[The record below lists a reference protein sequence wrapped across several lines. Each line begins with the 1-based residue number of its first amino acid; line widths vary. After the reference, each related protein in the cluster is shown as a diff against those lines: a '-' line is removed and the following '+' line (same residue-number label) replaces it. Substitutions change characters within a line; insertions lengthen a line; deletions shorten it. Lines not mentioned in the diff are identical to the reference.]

1 MLERVWRKENPLAL
15 LGACLGIPRTEEPGG
30 LQSMGSQTVGHNWS
44 DLASLHYWWECKLIQ
59 PLWRTVWRFLK
70 RSRNK
75 TTIWPNNPTTG
86 HIPWENRNSKRH
98 MQPNVHRSAI
108 STARIWKQPRRPSTH
123 ERIKS
128 LWCTHTMEF
137 YSAIKRNAF
146 ESVLMRWMNLEP
158 ILEWKKSERE
168 KRILYINAYIWNLER
183 PYVRAEDT
191 DAKNRLLDSVGKGE
205 HGMIWV
211 NSTETYILPYKI
223 DSHWEFDVRGRAPK
237 VSALWQ
243 PEGMGWEG
251 GGREMTG
258 WRWLWR
264 IANLSR
270 YYKAIILQLK

>member
-15 LGACLGIPRTEEPGG
+15 LGACLGIPWTEEPGG

-70 RSRNK
+70 KSRNK
-75 TTIWPNNPTTG
+75 TTIRPNNPTTG

-168 KRILYINAYIWNLER
+168 KTSTIYWHTYGIQKDGPDELICRAAVETQAQGTGLWAGGAGEGEGWTVER
-183 PYVRAEDT
+183 GARRHTHHWKRA
-191 DAKNRLLDSVGKGE
+191 S
-205 HGMIWV
+205 
-211 NSTETYILPYKI
+211 
-223 DSHWEFDVRGRAPK
+223 
-237 VSALWQ
+237 
-243 PEGMGWEG
+243 
-251 GGREMTG
+251 
-258 WRWLWR
+258 
-264 IANLSR
+264 ANLLCDSGSSHR
-270 YYKAIILQLK
+270 CSVTT